1 MRMGPDSFFVHRRE
15 ATMTFDAP
23 LVPGTL
29 IQRYKR
35 FLADIQLEDGTVVT
49 AHCANSGSMLGCAP
63 AGAPVLLTRHDDP
76 KRKLKYGWELVR
88 IGGTWVGVNTAR
100 PNHLVKEAILAGR
113 IPELCGYATLEMER
127 QYGVSSRI
135 DLLLSRPDGARCY
148 VEVKNVT
155 LVEGDCAL
163 FPDSVTA
170 RGTKHLHE
178 LSAQVR
184 LGDRAVMLFL
194 VQRGDC
200 VHFRPA
206 ADIDPVYATTLIEAA
221 AAGVELLCYAC
232 DVGPEGISVAGPL
245 PISL

>member
-1 MRMGPDSFFVHRRE
+1 MKFEQPLMR
-15 ATMTFDAP
+15 
-23 LVPGTL
+23 GTL

-35 FLADIQLEDGTVVT
+35 FLADVRLEDGTVVT

-63 AGAPVLLTRHDDP
+63 EGAPVLLTSHDDP
-76 KRKLKYGWELVR
+76 KRQLKYGWELVR
-88 IGGTWVGVNTAR
+88 IGETWVGVNTAR
-100 PNHLVKEAILAGR
+100 PNHLAKEAILAGR
-113 IPELCGYATLEMER
+113 IPELAGYDTLQMER
-127 QYGVSSRI
+127 KYGVNSRI
-135 DLLLSRPDGARCY
+135 DLLLSRLDGVRCY

-178 LSAQVR
+178 LSAQVK

-200 VHFRPA
+200 VRFRPA
-206 ADIDPVYATTLIEAA
+206 NHIDPLYAATLAEAA

-232 DVGPEGISVAGPL
+232 DVGPEGVSVAGPL
-245 PISL
+245 PMEV

>member
-1 MRMGPDSFFVHRRE
+1 MKFE
-15 ATMTFDAP
+15 QP
-23 LVPGTL
+23 LITGTL
-29 IQRYKR
+29 IKRYKR

-63 AGAPVLLTRHDDP
+63 EGAPVLLTCHDDP

-88 IGGTWVGVNTAR
+88 IGETWVGVNTAR
-100 PNHLVKEAILAGR
+100 PNHLAKEAILAGR
-113 IPELCGYATLEMER
+113 IPELADFETLEMER
-127 QYGVSSRI
+127 KYGQNSRI

-178 LSAQVR
+178 LAAQVR

-200 VHFRPA
+200 VRFRPA
-206 ADIDPVYATTLIEAA
+206 TSIDPVYAATLTEAA

-232 DVGPEGISVAGPL
+232 DVGPKGVSVARPL
-245 PISL
+245 PIDV

>member
-1 MRMGPDSFFVHRRE
+1 MKFE
-15 ATMTFDAP
+15 QP
-23 LVPGTL
+23 LIKGTL

-35 FLADIQLEDGTVVT
+35 FLADIRLEDGTVVT

-63 AGAPVLLTRHDDP
+63 EGAPVLLTNHDDP

-88 IGGTWVGVNTAR
+88 IGETWVGVNTAR
-100 PNHLVKEAILAGR
+100 PNHLAKEAILAGR
-113 IPELCGYATLEMER
+113 IPELSGYDTLEMER
-127 QYGVSSRI
+127 KYGVNSRI

-155 LVEGDCAL
+155 LAEGDCAL

-200 VHFRPA
+200 VRFRPA
-206 ADIDPVYATTLIEAA
+206 SRIDPVYSATLAAAA

-232 DVGPEGISVAGPL
+232 EVGPEGVSVARPL
-245 PISL
+245 LMTL

>member
-1 MRMGPDSFFVHRRE
+1 MKFE
-15 ATMTFDAP
+15 QP
-23 LVPGTL
+23 LIVGTL

-35 FLADIQLEDGTVVT
+35 FLADVRLEDGTVVT

-63 AGAPVLLTRHDDP
+63 EGAPVLLTAHDDP

-88 IGGTWVGVNTAR
+88 IGETWVGVNTAR
-100 PNHLVKEAILAGR
+100 PNHLAKEAILAGR
-113 IPELCGYATLEMER
+113 IPELAGYDTLEMER
-127 QYGVSSRI
+127 KYGVNSRI

-178 LSAQVR
+178 LAAQVR

-200 VHFRPA
+200 VRFRPA
-206 ADIDPVYATTLIEAA
+206 DSIDPVYASTLVEAA

-232 DVGPEGISVAGPL
+232 DVGPEGVSVAGPL
-245 PISL
+245 PMAL